1 MPTNKRSKYRGSRTC
16 GGGTHKN
23 RRGAGNR
30 GGRGR
35 AGINAHHFV
44 KWYKEMGGPV
54 FGKNG
59 FSNSSQTT
67 VTVIDVGIIDQI
79 VPSLLAQGIAKNE
92 GDVIVINTA
101 DMGIEKVLGSG
112 KVTKKMNISA
122 QAFSESAKAKIEKM
136 GGKTQIV

>member
-54 FGKNG
+54 FGKDG
-59 FSNSSQTT
+59 FSNSSTFT
-67 VTVIDVGIIDQI
+67 VSVMDIGIIDQI
-79 VPSLLAQGIAKNE
+79 IPSLLAQGIAKND
-92 GDVIVINTA
+92 GDAIVINIA
-101 DMGIEKVLGSG
+101 ELGVDKVLGSG
-112 KVTKKMNISA
+112 KVTKKLNISA
-122 QAFSESAKAKIEKM
+122 QAFSESAKIKIEKM
-136 GGKTQIV
+136 GGKALVV

>member
-54 FGKNG
+54 FGKDG
-59 FSNSSQTT
+59 FSNSSQVTIT
-67 VTVIDVGIIDQI
+67 VMDVGIIDQI
-79 VPSLLAQGIAKNE
+79 IPSLLAQGIAKND
-92 GDVIVINTA
+92 GDAIVINTA
-101 DMGIEKVLGSG
+101 DMGICKVLGSG
-112 KVTKKMNISA
+112 KVTKKLNISA
-122 QAFSESAKAKIEKM
+122 QAFSESAKIKIERM

>member
-54 FGKNG
+54 FGKDG
-59 FSNSSQTT
+59 FSNSSTFT
-67 VTVIDVGIIDQI
+67 VSVMDIGIIDQI
-79 VPSLLAQGIAKNE
+79 VPSLLAQGIAKND
-92 GDVIVINTA
+92 GDAIVINIA
-101 DMGIEKVLGSG
+101 ELGVDKVLGSG
-112 KVTKKMNISA
+112 KVTKKLNISA
-122 QAFSESAKAKIEKM
+122 QAFSESAKIKIEKM
-136 GGKTQIV
+136 GGKTKIV